1 MVTASDGNCNYK
13 VTFKYRTKKCVYY
26 INVETGG
33 IVGNSECET
42 ALVEK
47 GEAQCIVME
56 SMEITKHEQND
67 IKAGS
72 DNGNEYIY
80 EVEDIYGTPDE
91 NGQRYVCEYHV
102 SKITSQITAKNKI
115 RVLE

>member
-1 MVTASDGNCNYK
+1 
-13 VTFKYRTKKCVYY
+13 
-26 INVETGG
+26 
-33 IVGNSECET
+33 
-42 ALVEK
+42 
-47 GEAQCIVME
+47 ME
-56 SMEITKHEQND
+56 SMEITKHEQSD

-102 SKITSQITAKNKI
+102 SKTDDQITAKNKI